1 MNTSV
6 VIVGLGNPGKQYE
19 GTRHNIGFMLVDE
32 IAQEARA
39 SFAFQSKFNAFVVK
53 TTWNNH
59 EVILV
64 KPQTFMNLS
73 GESVRLILSY
83 FKVTEE
89 NLIVVFDDLDQEHGA
104 VKMRIGGGHGGH
116 NGIRSILEH
125 TSSDKFC
132 RVKVGIG
139 KPLHKS
145 ATANWVLHK
154 FSTEEFNQLKDESFV
169 TAKKR
174 ILDYIQHARSC

>member
-1 MNTSV
+1 MSTLTF
-6 VIVGLGNPGKQYE
+6 VIVGLGNPGQQYE
-19 GTRHNIGFMLVDE
+19 DTRHNVGFMLVDE
-32 IAQEARA
+32 IAQEANA

-53 TTWNNH
+53 TTWH
-59 EVILV
+59 GIDIILA
-64 KPQTFMNLS
+64 KPQTYMNLS

-83 FKVTEE
+83 FKVTEQ
-89 NLIVVFDDLDQEHGA
+89 NLIVVSDDLDQAHGA

-125 TSSDKFC
+125 TASDKFC

-139 KPLHKS
+139 KPTHKG

-154 FSTEEFNQLKDESFV
+154 FSNDELSSLQKESFL
-169 TAKKR
+169 TAKNR
-174 ILDYIQHARSC
+174 ILDYMKNSK